1 MDVGFDREQ
10 KVVATEDDE
19 RDAVLAGEPG
29 VAPPPT
35 EEAVVAEEL
44 LEVLVDAPGSV
55 VFDEEEGG
63 AVPLAALDLEHCVG
77 RTIRRRASRS
87 PSTLRA
93 SSRRSSARRSSGGGS
108 NSLSPSHHIKVDP
121 SIRCHARAQELRCT
135 S

>member
-93 SSRRSSARRSSGGGS
+93 SSRR